1 MQGILI
7 LTLTA
12 LVLSIIIVLIDYK
25 LNDKDDSVTDIEKY
39 LPGINCG
46 ACGYGSCHNMAC
58 KIKENY
64 EEYKKCRILR
74 GTKLEEFKQ
83 NVKEK

>member
-12 LVLSIIIVLIDYK
+12 LVLSIIIVLIDSK
-25 LNDKDDSVTDIEKY
+25 LNDKDDSVSDIEKY

-46 ACGYGSCHNMAC
+46 ACGYGNCHNMAC